1 MKTFIFHHPL
11 RWGDMDAMG
20 HLNNTL
26 YFRLLEEARI
36 QWFASLNLPTHGAN
50 FGPIL
55 ANISC
60 DFVKP
65 MLYPNTAVIT
75 QTVAKVG
82 NSSLHHSCTIET
94 LAEPGVIYARSTS
107 VVVWMD
113 YAAGKSAPWPQ
124 TISAQLNAQQVSSE
138 QRTDR

>member
-1 MKTFIFHHPL
+1 MKTFICHHPL

-36 QWFASLNLPTHGAN
+36 QWFGALGIEAN
-50 FGPIL
+50 GHVPGPIL
-55 ANISC
+55 ANIAC
-60 DFVKP
+60 DFIKP

-75 QTVAKVG
+75 QNVTKIG
-82 NSSLHHSCTIET
+82 NSSLHHSCTIEA
-94 LAEPGVIYARSTS
+94 LAEPGVVYARSTS

-113 YAAGKSAPWPQ
+113 YAAGKSAPWPES
-124 TISAQLNAQQVSSE
+124 IRAQLN
-138 QRTDR
+138 

>member
-1 MKTFIFHHPL
+1 MSALNTFTLDLPL

-36 QWFASLNLPTHGAN
+36 QWLAALNMPTHGGAQ
-50 FGPIL
+50 GPIL
-55 ANISC
+55 AHIAC
-60 DFVKP
+60 DFLRP
-65 MLYPNTAVIT
+65 MSYPNTARVVQMVT
-75 QTVAKVG
+75 KLG
-82 NSSLHHSCTIET
+82 RSSLSHSCTIET

-113 YAAGKSAPWPQ
+113 YAAGKSCPWPEELR
-124 TISAQLNAQQVSSE
+124 AQLAL
-138 QRTDR
+138 

>member
-1 MKTFIFHHPL
+1 MKTFVFHHPL

-36 QWFASLNLPTHGAN
+36 QWFAALGIITTGTQP
-50 FGPIL
+50 GPIL
-55 ANISC
+55 ANIAC

-75 QTVAKVG
+75 QVVTKIG
-82 NSSLHHSCTIET
+82 NSSLHHHSTIES
-94 LAEPGVIYARSTS
+94 LAEPGVIYAKSTS

-113 YAAGKSAPWPQ
+113 YAAGKSALWPES
-124 TISAQLNAQQVSSE
+124 IRLQLI
-138 QRTDR
+138 T

>member
-1 MKTFIFHHPL
+1 MKTFIFEIPL

-36 QWFASLNLPTHGAN
+36 QWFAALNLPTHNAAQ
-50 FGPIL
+50 GPIL

-60 DFVKP
+60 DFIKP
-65 MLYPNTAVIT
+65 MLYPNTAKVT
-75 QTVAKVG
+75 QIVQKIG
-82 NSSLHHSCTIET
+82 RSSLHHHCTIET
-94 LAEPGVIYARSTS
+94 LAQPGVVYATSQS

-113 YAAGKSAPWPQ
+113 YQAGKSLAWPEPVR
-124 TISAQLNAQQVSSE
+124 QLFA
-138 QRTDR
+138 D

>member
-1 MKTFIFHHPL
+1 MKTFVFHHPL

-36 QWFASLNLPTHGAN
+36 QWFAALKLPTHGAAQ
-50 FGPIL
+50 GPIL
-55 ANISC
+55 ANIAC
-60 DFVKP
+60 DFVRP

-75 QTVAKVG
+75 QIVSKIG
-82 NSSLHHSCTIET
+82 NSSLHHSCAIET
-94 LAEPGVIYARSTS
+94 LAEPGVIYAKSTS

-113 YAAGKSAPWPQ
+113 YAAGRSLSWPE
-124 TISAQLNAQQVSSE
+124 SV
-138 QRTDR
+138 RTALV

>member
-26 YFRLLEEARI
+26 YFRLLEETRI
-36 QWFASLNLPTHGAN
+36 QWFAALQLPTHGASQ
-50 FGPIL
+50 GPIL

-75 QTVAKVG
+75 QVVSKIG
-82 NSSLHHSCTIET
+82 NSSLHHSATIQT
-94 LAEPGVIYARSTS
+94 LAQPGVIYAKSTS

-113 YAAGKSAPWPQ
+113 YAAGNSIPWPE
-124 TISAQLNAQQVSSE
+124 TVRSALI
-138 QRTDR
+138 

>member
-1 MKTFIFHHPL
+1 MKTFVFHHPL

-36 QWFASLNLPTHGAN
+36 QWFMALKLPTHNADK
-50 FGPIL
+50 GPIL

-65 MLYPNTAVIT
+65 MLYPNTAVVT
-75 QTVAKVG
+75 QVVSKIG
-82 NSSLHHSCTIET
+82 NSSLQHTSTIET
-94 LAEPGVIYARSTS
+94 LAEPGVIYAKSTS

-113 YAAGKSAPWPQ
+113 YAAGKSIPWPD
-124 TISAQLNAQQVSSE
+124 SVREKLV
-138 QRTDR
+138 